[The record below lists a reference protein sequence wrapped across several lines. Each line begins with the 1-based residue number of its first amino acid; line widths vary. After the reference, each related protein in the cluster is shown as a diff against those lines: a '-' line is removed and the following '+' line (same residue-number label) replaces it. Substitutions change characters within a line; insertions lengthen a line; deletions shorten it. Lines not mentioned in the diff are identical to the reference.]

1 MDMEEALWKKNV
13 HMLIFVGDKA
23 RIRHFFLKRLVTYNI
38 IKIRT
43 HEEIAWLSEGL

>member
-23 RIRHFFLKRLVTYNI
+23 RIRQYFFEKAGHV
-38 IKIRT
+38 
-43 HEEIAWLSEGL
+43 